1 VVSIKSYKYN
11 YNIFLKTI
19 IIMSFN
25 FEKVGKPLAMIDG
38 GKLNGKEVSIGIVGE
53 EGAAKSYSQ
62 IPLQDG
68 KFQQVPNPKAER
80 EILYI
85 TGPSGSGKSTYTL
98 NYCKEFKKKKK
109 KSDIYLFSALKE
121 DETLDKIKTKR
132 MIIDDS
138 LIENPID
145 AEEFK
150 NSLVIFDDIDVIS
163 NKDHREAVYK
173 ILNQILEVGRHHK
186 TSCIVTNHL
195 PTGGKDTRRIIN
207 ESHSVTYFPQSGS
220 AGQMKRLLQDYL
232 GLDTATLKKIRKLN
246 TRWATVFKNF
256 PMAVMTEK
264 LIFSLN
270 PDDDSESEIDSD
282 SDKKIKKK

>member
-1 VVSIKSYKYN
+1 
-11 YNIFLKTI
+11 
-19 IIMSFN
+19 MSFN
-25 FEKVGKPLAMIDG
+25 FEHTGKLLCTIDG
-38 GKLNGKEVSIGIVGE
+38 GKLNGKDVSISTPGE
-53 EGAAKSYSQ
+53 DEATKSYTQ
-62 IPLQDG
+62 VPLKDG
-68 KFQQVPNPKAER
+68 KFQQLPNPKTER

-98 NYCKEFKKKKK
+98 KYCQQFKKKKK
-109 KSDIYLFSALKE
+109 KADIFLFSALAE

-138 LIENPID
+138 LMSNPI
-145 AEEFK
+145 AVASFE
-150 NSLVIFDDIDVIS
+150 NSLVIFDDVDVIS

-186 TSCIVTNHL
+186 ISCIVTNHL

-232 GLDTATLKKIRKLN
+232 GLDLATLKKIRKLN

-256 PMAVMTEK
+256 PMAIMTEK
-264 LIFSLN
+264 LLFSLN
-270 PDDDSESEIDSD
+270 PDDDSDSELDSEQD
-282 SDKKIKKK
+282 EKQKKKEKIGGKILKK

>member
-1 VVSIKSYKYN
+1 
-11 YNIFLKTI
+11 
-19 IIMSFN
+19 MSFN
-25 FEKVGKPLAMIDG
+25 FEKVGKPLGFIDG
-38 GKLNGKEVSIGIVGE
+38 GKLNGKTVSITIPGE
-53 EGAAKSYSQ
+53 EEAVKNYTQ
-62 IPLQDG
+62 IPLKDG
-68 KFQQVPNPKAER
+68 KFQQVPNPKTER

-98 NYCKEFKKKKK
+98 NYCKQFKKTHK
-109 KSDIYLFSALKE
+109 KSDIFLFSALKE

-138 LIENPID
+138 LVSNPID

-150 NSLVIFDDIDVIS
+150 NALVIFDDVDVIS

-232 GLDTATLKKIRKLN
+232 GLDNATLKSIRKMN

-256 PMAVMTEK
+256 PMAVMTERN
-264 LIFSLN
+264 LFSLN
-270 PDDDSESEIDSD
+270 PDDDSEDDISSD
-282 SDKKIKKK
+282 EKK